1 MKYVR
6 TAGFL
11 LDLRRLPPEHRKLFV
26 QAVHQLLRPALGA
39 GAHTG
44 TVPWPKALRIHRIGS
59 NYSMTWSFAS
69 PDGRALFRLVEVN
82 GETVVVWLRVGNH
95 SIYDS

>member
-1 MKYVR
+1 MKY
-6 TAGFL
+6 
-11 LDLRRLPPEHRKLFV
+11 
-26 QAVHQLLRPALGA
+26 
-39 GAHTG
+39 
-44 TVPWPKALRIHRIGS
+44 ALRIHRIGP

-69 PDGRALFRLVEVN
+69 PDGRALFRLAEVN